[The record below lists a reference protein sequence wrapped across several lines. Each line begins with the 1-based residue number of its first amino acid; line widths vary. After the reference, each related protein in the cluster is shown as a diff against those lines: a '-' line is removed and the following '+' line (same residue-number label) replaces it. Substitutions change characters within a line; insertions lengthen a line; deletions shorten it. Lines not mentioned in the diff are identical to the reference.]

1 MKQDGSLNRMV
12 SYYQKEMQYL
22 LHSGRQFAAQYPKVA
37 RYLDFHQTGSD
48 DPHVQRLLE
57 SFAFL
62 TGRLQSDID
71 DRFTSFT
78 SALLDTLYP
87 QFTQPIPSATIVQIN
102 PTPEMGQQLSGS
114 EVPKGTQFIA
124 TAEEGQICR
133 FQSTLDLTLFPLEI
147 QDFSCVRSQLCD
159 IPVAHLRSPWV
170 LRLRVRS
177 LSGDLNALTIPK
189 LCFHISGDVL
199 TRHRILEWLFTYDPQ
214 ANTPVFIQEEGSA
227 TPLLLPL
234 DALKPV
240 GFEEQASLLP
250 FPVQTHEAYRL
261 LLEYFVFPQKFL
273 FFEINHLPKL
283 KGKAFD
289 ILIPLGE
296 NAKTER
302 FSLSRQHIQ
311 LNCVP
316 AVNLFF
322 KTSEPIRLNHRQ
334 VDYKLVGDQ
343 RQESTTEIHS
353 ILKVSSSADHSDSIQ
368 TYAPYFSFNH
378 EVQALDTPCFW
389 VARRENTNLIERPGT
404 DVFLSFVDYHLN
416 PSLPPNQTLYAH
428 TLCTNRNLAESVPA
442 GAFLQPQGSITG
454 VIAKTLERPTP
465 QIIPNLDDETQW
477 RLISHLSINHV
488 GLCSTTQSIEPL
500 RELLR
505 LYSFM
510 EHSNR
515 QSEAEALVSLS
526 HQKGMG
532 RLGQD
537 AWRGFAP
544 KLSIRLTV
552 DESRPNTHGLFL
564 LGMVLGELFRLSA
577 GFNTLIET
585 TLVSHQRQEIW
596 KKWPS
601 QLATQP
607 SL

>member
-1 MKQDGSLNRMV
+1 MKQDSSLDRMV

-22 LHSGRQFAAQYPKVA
+22 LHSGRQFASQYPKVA

-62 TGRLQSDID
+62 TGRLQSEID
-71 DRFTSFT
+71 DRFSSFT
-78 SALLDTLYP
+78 GSLLDTLYP
-87 QFTQPIPSATIVQIN
+87 QFTQPIPSSTIVQMN
-102 PTPEMGQQLSGS
+102 PTPQMGPQLSGS
-114 EVPKGTQFIA
+114 LVPKGTQLLA

-133 FQSTLDLTLFPLEI
+133 FQSTMDLTLFPLEI
-147 QDFSCVRSQLCD
+147 QDFSYIRSQLCD

-177 LSGDLNALTIPK
+177 FSGDLSAFTIPK
-189 LCFHISGDVL
+189 LCFHISGDIL
-199 TRHRILEWLFTYDPQ
+199 TRHRIFEWLFTYSPQ
-214 ANTPVFIQEEGSA
+214 GNTPVFVQPEGSSIA
-227 TPLLLPL
+227 SLLPL

-240 GFEEQASLLP
+240 GFDEQESLLP
-250 FPVQTHEAYRL
+250 FPAQTHQAYRL
-261 LLEYFVFPQKFL
+261 LLEYFAFPQKFL

-283 KGKAFD
+283 QGKFFD

-296 NAKTER
+296 NAQTER

-334 VDYKLVGDQ
+334 VEYKLVGDQ
-343 RQESTTEIHS
+343 RQEAITEVHS
-353 ILKVSSSADHSDSIQ
+353 ILKVSSSADQSASIQ

-378 EVQALDTPCFW
+378 DVQALDTPCFW
-389 VARRENTNLIERPGT
+389 VARRENSTLAERPGT

-416 PSLPPNQTLYAH
+416 PSLPPNQTVYAH

-442 GAFLQPQGSITG
+442 GAQLQPLGNLTG

-465 QIIPNLDDETQW
+465 EIIPNLDGETQW

-488 GLCSTTQSIEPL
+488 GICASAQSVEPL

-510 EHSNR
+510 EYSNK
-515 QSEAEALVSLS
+515 QSEAEAIMALS
-526 HQKGMG
+526 YQKGMG

-537 AWRGFAP
+537 AWRGFVP
-544 KLSIRLTV
+544 KLAIRLVV

-564 LGMVLGELFRLSA
+564 LSLVLDELFRLSA
-577 GFNTLIET
+577 SFNTLIET
-585 TLVSHQRQEIW
+585 TLVSHQRQEVW

-601 QLATQP
+601 QIAIQP